1 MKYHLRDCRFQCQDR
16 KILKNFRINKK
27 NTMEL
32 CGDISAND
40 TIGEENENK
49 HRFCAD
55 VAKLIEVSIN

>member
-1 MKYHLRDCRFQCQDR
+1 
-16 KILKNFRINKK
+16 
-27 NTMEL
+27 MEL

-40 TIGEENENK
+40 TIGEENKNK